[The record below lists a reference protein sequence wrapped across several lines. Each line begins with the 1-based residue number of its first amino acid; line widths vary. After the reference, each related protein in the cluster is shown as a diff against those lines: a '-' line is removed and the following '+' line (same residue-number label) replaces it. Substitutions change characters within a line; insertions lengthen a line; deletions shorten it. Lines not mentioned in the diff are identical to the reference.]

1 MIPPLTDEET
11 DIQRD
16 LTVPFIH
23 PQTFTGLL
31 QYARF

>member
-11 DIQRD
+11 DIQGD

-31 QYARF
+31 Q